1 MHNRKLS
8 NLAKIYTNNAKYSSR
23 NNSFIFKLAIFHD
36 IFSRVDVSS
45 ETKIKAFLIM
55 LKGLAL
61 DYFYSNI
68 STSTI
73 AINFNQVCNFIR
85 DYFEAVKYK

>member
-1 MHNRKLS
+1 
-8 NLAKIYTNNAKYSSR
+8 
-23 NNSFIFKLAIFHD
+23 
-36 IFSRVDVSS
+36 
-45 ETKIKAFLIM
+45 M